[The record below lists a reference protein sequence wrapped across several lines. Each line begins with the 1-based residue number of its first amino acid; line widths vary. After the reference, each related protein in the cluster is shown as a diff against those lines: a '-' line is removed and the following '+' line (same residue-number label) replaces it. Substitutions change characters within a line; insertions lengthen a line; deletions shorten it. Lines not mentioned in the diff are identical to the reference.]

1 MLRTQRLAY
10 YTFSLLIVKRILHA
24 TITLQI
30 LNYETLLN
38 SNNDKAIFW
47 LRISYYFR
55 RFPALLN
62 RGIDEKYIFRISC
75 SYYIFCIICVVK
87 NIAKKRRWIICRR
100 QYVSYIFYEGLN
112 NTLVFRPC
120 SALKMYLYSLFK
132 NLLNWCSTVYIYAPL
147 LISFIILC
155 PYGDNISTS
164 RICRYKRTIKMSKVF
179 IYRQVSDKISYS

>member
-1 MLRTQRLAY
+1 MFLLHLLY
-10 YTFSLLIVKRILHA
+10 YMCG
-24 TITLQI
+24 Q
-30 LNYETLLN
+30 
-38 SNNDKAIFW
+38 
-47 LRISYYFR
+47 
-55 RFPALLN
+55 
-62 RGIDEKYIFRISC
+62 KYC
-75 SYYIFCIICVVK
+75 
-87 NIAKKRRWIICRR
+87 KKRRWIICRR

-132 NLLNWCSTVYIYAPL
+132 NLLKWCSTVYIYAPL

-179 IYRQVSDKISYS
+179 VYRQESDKIC